1 MINVRGY
8 VESLDLADG
17 QRHRGKCPSCHRG
30 NTFTATNDMGKLLWN
45 CYANSCNLS
54 GTTRINMTVEE
65 IRKRM
70 DSNFKIDTDK
80 AFAGLNVAKPTQF
93 VLPESVV
100 KGTKQNILDEYCN
113 KYGIDSHELSLH
125 YDVKEDRIVFPMFL
139 EGKMVDAIGR
149 AVDSKVIPKWKRYG
163 SEADG
168 FIRGNCTIAVIVED
182 CTSASVVETLELTGV
197 AILGTTINQNHI
209 QGLKDYK
216 KVIVAL
222 DPDAAPKTIEYT
234 RKLKANG
241 IDAFALKLL
250 DDIKYRRAEDIA
262 YLQKLKREF
271 HGTTNIKEPTQ

>member
-30 NTFTATNDMGKLLWN
+30 NTFTATNEMGKLLWN

-54 GTTRINMTVEE
+54 GTTRINMTIEE

-100 KGTKQNILDEYCN
+100 KGTKQDILDEYCN
-113 KYGIDSHELSLH
+113 RYGIDSHELSLH

-139 EGKMVDAIGR
+139 EGTMVDAIGR

-182 CTSASVVETLELTGV
+182 CTSASVVETLGLTGV

-209 QGLKDYK
+209 QGLKNYK

-271 HGTTNIKEPTQ
+271 HGTTDIKEPTQ